1 MSTRKKPS
9 VAHLTDTQEEPM
21 SARAPVIESQDDEVK
36 QILFYIRES
45 ILKEF
50 KHRAIDE
57 GKSYSRLA
65 EEIIQDYLRNQKP
78 RD

>member
-1 MSTRKKPS
+1 